1 MFKNIMKSVSDAA
14 SNAAQQVV
22 DGASSTVNTVKN
34 GNVADLAVSKAKNM
48 NESVLKRWVKDEGE
62 PSERSFWDKM
72 ADSAK
77 QVGEDLA
84 VTGIKSWLA
93 MTDSKTDMHHKAI
106 LGSALAYFV
115 LPIDMIPD
123 VIVGVGF
130 TDDAAAM
137 ALAVNSVGK
146 AITDEH
152 EDQAKKKWE
161 EF

>member
-1 MFKNIMKSVSDAA
+1 MFKNLVKSVSDAA
-14 SNAAQQVV
+14 SNAAQQAI
-22 DGASSTVNTVKN
+22 DGATSTVNTVKN
-34 GNVADLAVSKAKNM
+34 GNVADLATGKVKDI
-48 NESVLKRWVKDEGE
+48 NESVIQRWVKDEGE

-77 QVGEDLA
+77 QVGEELA

-106 LGSALAYFV
+106 LGSALAYFI

-152 EDQAKKKWE
+152 EAQAKEKWA